1 MAKIIRELRVGKYLA
16 LGLDNPLPWKSYL
29 KYRIDGKEYEIV
41 PLYDM
46 PNSIAVE
53 SSESLLGK
61 VVEFI

>member
-16 LGLDNPLPWKSYL
+16 LGLNNPLPWKSYR

>member
-1 MAKIIRELRVGKYLA
+1 MAKIISELRVGKYLA
-16 LGLDNPLPWKSYL
+16 LGLDNTLPWKSYR

-46 PNSIAVE
+46 PNSIAVD